1 MKVNMSDMD
10 SSTKF
15 NSNPCAE
22 PSVTAPAASV
32 ANFRAIDHI
41 AIAVINLEQGIEF
54 FTGVLG
60 FDLVRRLEVNGRRTG
75 MFSAEL
81 EKSGIKFVLCQG
93 TERESQVS
101 RLIEHYGA
109 GVAHIALAVDSV
121 EETAEVLGGR
131 GMPFDTTV
139 IHGAGLKQV
148 FSSRDPN
155 TGISFEFIERNGEA
169 GFLEENVHEL
179 FAQLEQS
186 GAY

>member
-1 MKVNMSDMD
+1 MSDMD
-10 SSTKF
+10 LSVELNGSAR
-15 NSNPCAE
+15 PG
-22 PSVTAPAASV
+22 PSVTAPAAST

-41 AIAVINLEQGIEF
+41 AIAVIDLEQGIEF

-60 FDLVRRLEVNGRRTG
+60 FDLVRRLEVKGKRTG
-75 MFSAEL
+75 MLSAEL
-81 EKSGIKFVLCQG
+81 EKGGIKFVLCQG

-121 EETAEVLGGR
+121 EHAAEVLGGR
-131 GMPFDTTV
+131 GLPFDTSV
-139 IHGAGLKQV
+139 IRGAGLKQV

-179 FAQLEQS
+179 FAQLEKS